1 MTDQNKEQSIEEINL
16 KSNNEEHLIEAKITD
31 LEKKGDAEEQEG
43 EQDFEEEK
51 KDSTD
56 YSSFS
61 KEDFIK
67 KANELIDAI
76 NIKEAHDTFKKI
88 RILFDE
94 LIKSERIVQIKEWAD
109 EGKEVRE
116 FKAPYDEQKDNF
128 YKIYAKFLEKRA
140 EEKKQA
146 EEEKQKNLKAKQNL
160 IEKLKDLSAMD
171 ETELV
176 FGQVLDIQKEWR
188 QIRTVPQ
195 QYMQELWDQYRLY
208 IEKFYDNHS
217 INNELKERDKIK
229 NLEFKID
236 LLKKIDQLK
245 EEKSIKK
252 THILLNKYHEE
263 FRNIGPVQTKEASED
278 IWNRFKSASDEILS
292 SRREQME
299 TIKAKR
305 TENLE
310 LKKLLCEKMDTLID
324 IPYDSVK
331 IWKEKTE
338 EVSSIFAEWKSIGPV
353 PESSNDIIWRRFRE
367 AQNKFNA
374 TKKEFFDGLNKN
386 REDNLQK
393 KIALCEKAEKISTS
407 TQFDVYSKELI
418 ALQEQ
423 WKSIG
428 PVFESMNEK
437 IWKRFRT
444 ACDVFFS
451 NRNEFYKERNTEEK
465 VNLEL
470 KEAVIAEVDALLL
483 LEDASIV
490 FEKLKALQQK
500 WLNIGFVPFKIKQDL
515 NQKYSKSVDALYKK
529 FKQASE
535 ENKSLRMK
543 DHFEMLSSSPNGS
556 EKLRQEEKLLM
567 DKIRMLKENVET
579 LNNNIGFFA
588 KSKKADELKLQI
600 EQKINISNSQ
610 ITKLQDELKILK
622 SLRTPVNK

>member
-31 LEKKGDAEEQEG
+31 LEKKGDTEEQEG
-43 EQDFEEEK
+43 EHDFEEEK

-94 LIKSERIVQIKEWAD
+94 LIKSGRIVQIKEWAD

-160 IEKLKDLSAMD
+160 IEKLKDLSAID

-331 IWKEKTE
+331 IWKEKIE
-338 EVSSIFAEWKSIGPV
+338 EVSSIFVEWKSIGPV

-543 DHFEMLSSSPNGS
+543 DHFEMLASSPNGS

>member
-31 LEKKGDAEEQEG
+31 LEKKGDTEEQEG
-43 EQDFEEEK
+43 EHDFEEEK

-94 LIKSERIVQIKEWAD
+94 LIKSGRIVQIKEWAD

-160 IEKLKDLSAMD
+160 IEKLKDLSAID

-338 EVSSIFAEWKSIGPV
+338 EVSSIFVEWKSIGPV

-543 DHFEMLSSSPNGS
+543 DHFEMLASSPNGS